1 VFTLSKVAHPGEK
14 LSKLSKVARDKWAAK
29 KWFTVYASHAFGFAE
44 LGVIPA
50 NSEKH
55 LLGRVMEVSFY
66 DITKDVSQLPIKL
79 KFQIVKVD
87 GDKAYTQFK
96 GFELSGDYIR
106 SLVRRGTTRIDAIV
120 NVVTKDGVKMRVM
133 AMTITMHRV
142 KTSQEKAIRRIMT
155 EVLLEKASQLT
166 FDEYVQ
172 ESVLG
177 IIAQEIFNRAKKIYP
192 LKKVE
197 VRKIK
202 VLTPTFQIPL
212 KTPDTL
218 QEQSSTS

>member
-1 VFTLSKVAHPGEK
+1 MS
-14 LSKLSKVARDKWAAK
+14 SRLSKVARDKWMAK
-29 KWFTVYASHAFGFAE
+29 KWFTVYASSAFGFAE
-44 LGVIPA
+44 LGIIPA
-50 NSEKH
+50 NSEKQ

-66 DITKDVSQLPIKL
+66 DITKDISQLPIRL
-79 KFQIVKVD
+79 KFQIVKVED
-87 GDKAYTQFK
+87 DKAFTQFK

-106 SLVRRGTTRIDAIV
+106 SLVRRGTTRVDAIV
-120 NVVTKDGVKMRVM
+120 NIETKDGIRLRVM
-133 AMTITMHRV
+133 AMTITMHRI
-142 KTSQEKAIRRIMT
+142 KTSQEKAIRKIMT

-192 LKKVE
+192 IKKVE

-202 VLTPTFQIPL
+202 VLTPVFEIAL
-212 KTPDTL
+212 KTPEEAEVKAEAK
-218 QEQSSTS
+218 Q